1 MFTKTTFAKTG
12 VTSTVFTK
20 TILTRFTLTFAH
32 ILLIQNYLKLKKK
45 LKVEIDLTKSDID
58 KLRRII
64 GLKTQTRA
72 DVVLRSFVKMMIND
86 PDAIEIIQYEQQR
99 S

>member
-1 MFTKTTFAKTG
+1 M
-12 VTSTVFTK
+12 
-20 TILTRFTLTFAH
+20 
-32 ILLIQNYLKLKKK
+32 LKLLKK
-45 LKVEIDLTKSDID
+45 LKVEIDLTKTDID

-72 DVVLRSFVKMMIND
+72 DVVLRSFVKMVVND
-86 PDAIEIIQYEQQR
+86 PDALEIIQYDKR